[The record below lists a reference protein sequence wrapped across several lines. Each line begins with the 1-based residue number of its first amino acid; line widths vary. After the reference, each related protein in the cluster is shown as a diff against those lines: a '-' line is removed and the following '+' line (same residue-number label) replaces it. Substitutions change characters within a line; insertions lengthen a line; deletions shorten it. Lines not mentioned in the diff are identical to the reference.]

1 MAVVLMQQNF
11 QQLLEQLKATLGK
24 LGARKLIALGLVGA
38 ALMGAIL
45 YTSVY
50 LSRPSYETLYVGLS
64 RDDVNRMGLA
74 LGEAGI
80 AFDVKSD
87 GSSILVPIGKAEQAR
102 MYLAEKGLPTS
113 NNAGYELFD
122 NMGSLGLTSFM
133 QEITHVRALEG
144 EIARTIQA
152 IRGVKAAR
160 VHIVLAEK
168 GSFRRGDQKPS
179 ASVVIRAEGGFAAES
194 AQSIRQLV
202 AAAVPSLDASS
213 VTVLDTNGRL
223 LASAGEAANGAALM
237 TASLEQQ
244 VAANVDESI
253 RKALAPYLG
262 IGHFQS
268 SVQASLDTDRRQINE
283 TSFDP
288 ESRVERSVRVVRE
301 SGDSRNSRNDN
312 ATGVEQNIPQEEIQ
326 SRNGDSST
334 EKTDRR
340 EELTNYEM
348 NTKTVS
354 TVSDGYAVKRLS
366 IAVVIDQ
373 ARLLET
379 AGTTPPPADFV
390 DQQILKIRD
399 LVATAAGLNADRG
412 DVINVTAVNFLNPAG
427 ADMDPV
433 STPWS
438 EQLMRQSGSYVN
450 ALAIL
455 GAVALLIWFG
465 VRPLLRDQNAKSTGT
480 EVALR
485 EAGEAGV
492 PNFVGDTQQ
501 AIAGEGAKA
510 VIGGPEAYAD
520 QMKTSLSDLR
530 QRMRMPAKLRLE
542 QMIEMDEERVAA
554 VLKQW
559 IHETAIKQ
567 EAASTQRSA
576 QRSAMPELEAA

>member
-1 MAVVLMQQNF
+1 MVSMQQNF
-11 QQLLEQLKATLGK
+11 QQLLEQLKGTLGK

-87 GSSILVPIGKAEQAR
+87 GSSILVPVGKAEQAR

-160 VHIVLAEK
+160 VHIVMAEK

-223 LASAGEAANGAALM
+223 LASAGEAANGAALL

-244 VAANVDESI
+244 VAGNVDESI

-262 IGHFQS
+262 VGHFQS
-268 SVQASLDTDRRQINE
+268 SVQATLDTDRRQTNE
-283 TSFDP
+283 TQFDP

-301 SGDSRNSRNDN
+301 SGDSRNARNDN

-326 SRNGDSST
+326 NRNGENSS

-354 TVSDGYAVKRLS
+354 TVSDGYTVKRLS

-412 DVINVTAVNFLNPAG
+412 DVINVTAVNFLSPAG
-427 ADMDPV
+427 ADMEPV

-455 GAVALLIWFG
+455 AAVALLIWFG
-465 VRPLLRDQNAKSTGT
+465 VRPLLRDQNAKPSGT

-485 EAGEAGV
+485 EPGDVAV

-567 EAASTQRSA
+567 EAASNQRSV
-576 QRSAMPELEAA
+576 MPELEAA

>member
-1 MAVVLMQQNF
+1 MVLMQQNF

-268 SVQASLDTDRRQINE
+268 SVQASLDTDRRQTNE

-373 ARLLET
+373 TRLLET

-465 VRPLLRDQNAKSTGT
+465 VRPLLRDQNAKSAGT

>member
-1 MAVVLMQQNF
+1 MQQNF
-11 QQLLEQLKATLGK
+11 QQLIEQLKGTLGK
-24 LGARKLIALGLVGA
+24 LGARKLVALGLVGA
-38 ALMGAIL
+38 ALMAAIL
-45 YTSVY
+45 YTSIY

-80 AFDVKSD
+80 PFDVKAD
-87 GSSILVPIGKAEQAR
+87 GSSILVPIGKAENAR

-133 QEITHVRALEG
+133 QEITRVRALEG

-152 IRGVKAAR
+152 IRGVKASR

-202 AAAVPSLDASS
+202 AAAVPSLDASA

-244 VAANVDESI
+244 VAGNVDDSI

-262 IGHFQS
+262 MGHFQT
-268 SVQASLDTDRRQINE
+268 SVQAVLDTDRRQTNE
-283 TSFDP
+283 TIFDP

-301 SGDSRNSRNDN
+301 SGDSRNNRNDN

-326 SRNGDSST
+326 NRNGESSS

-348 NTKTVS
+348 NSKTVS
-354 TVSDGYAVKRLS
+354 TVSDGYTVKRLS

-379 AGTTPPPADFV
+379 AGTTPPPANFV
-390 DQQILKIRD
+390 DQQIAKIRD

-412 DVINVTAVNFLNPAG
+412 DVINVTAVNFLDPAG
-427 ADMDPV
+427 ADMEPV
-433 STPWS
+433 STPWTDTV
-438 EQLMRQSGSYVN
+438 LRQSGSYVN

-455 GAVALLIWFG
+455 AAVGLLIWFG
-465 VRPLLRDQNAKSTGT
+465 LRPLLRDQNARTAGT
-480 EVALR
+480 EVAIR
-485 EAGEAGV
+485 ETSDVAA
-492 PNFVGDTQQ
+492 PDFVGGQ
-501 AIAGEGAKA
+501 AAGEGVQGAQGVQA

-542 QMIEMDEERVAA
+542 QMIDMDEERVAA

-559 IHETAIKQ
+559 IHETATSR
-567 EAASTQRSA
+567 EAQPLRESTAKASV
-576 QRSAMPELEAA
+576 MPELEAA

>member
-1 MAVVLMQQNF
+1 MMAVVSMQQNF
-11 QQLLEQLKATLGK
+11 QQLIEQLKATLGK
-24 LGARKLIALGLVGA
+24 LGARKLVALGLVGA

-45 YTSVY
+45 YTSIY

-80 AFDVKSD
+80 PFDVKSD
-87 GSSILVPIGKAEQAR
+87 GSSVLVPIGKAENAR

-133 QEITHVRALEG
+133 QEITRVRALEG

-179 ASVVIRAEGGFAAES
+179 ASVVIRAEGGFATES

-202 AAAVPSLDASS
+202 AAAVPSLDASA

-223 LASAGEAANGAALM
+223 LASAGEATNGAALM

-244 VAANVDESI
+244 VADRVDDSI

-262 IGHFQS
+262 TGHFQT
-268 SVQASLDTDRRQINE
+268 SVQAVLDTDRRQINE
-283 TSFDP
+283 TTFDP

-301 SGDSRNSRNDN
+301 SADSHNNRNDN
-312 ATGVEQNIPQEEIQ
+312 ATGVQQNIPQEEIQ
-326 SRNGDSST
+326 NRNGESSS

-348 NTKTVS
+348 NSRTVS
-354 TVSDGYAVKRLS
+354 TVSDGYTVKRLS

-379 AGTTPPPADFV
+379 AGATPPPANFV
-390 DQQILKIRD
+390 DQQIVRIRD

-412 DVINVTAVNFLNPAG
+412 DVINVTAVNFLDPVG
-427 ADMDPV
+427 ADMEPV
-433 STPWS
+433 STPWTDT
-438 EQLMRQSGSYVN
+438 LLRQSGSYVN

-455 GAVALLIWFG
+455 AAVGLLIWFG
-465 VRPLLRDQNAKSTGT
+465 LRPLLREQNAEPVGT
-480 EVALR
+480 EVAIR
-485 EAGEAGV
+485 E
-492 PNFVGDTQQ
+492 TS
-501 AIAGEGAKA
+501 EGATPDLVDEQAAGDGAQA
-510 VIGGPEAYAD
+510 VIGGPQAYAD
-520 QMKTSLSDLR
+520 QMKNSLSDLR

-542 QMIEMDEERVAA
+542 QMIDMDEERVAA

-559 IHETAIKQ
+559 IHDTAV
-567 EAASTQRSA
+567 SGDA
-576 QRSAMPELEAA
+576 QPVKAPDMPELKAA

>member
-1 MAVVLMQQNF
+1 MAVVSMQQNIR
-11 QQLLEQLKATLGK
+11 QLLEQLTGTLGK
-24 LGARKLIALGLVGA
+24 LGTRKLIALGLVGA
-38 ALMGAIL
+38 ALMAVIL
-45 YTSVY
+45 SSSFY
-50 LSRPSYETLYVGLS
+50 LSRPTYETLYVGLS

-80 AFDVKSD
+80 PFDVKSD
-87 GSSILVPIGKAEQAR
+87 GSSILVPVGKAEQSR

-133 QEITHVRALEG
+133 QEITRVRALEG

-168 GSFRRGDQKPS
+168 GSFRRDDQKPS

-202 AAAVPSLDASS
+202 SAAVPSLDASA

-237 TASLEQQ
+237 TTSLEQQ
-244 VAANVDESI
+244 VADNVDESI

-262 IGHFQS
+262 MGHFQT

-283 TSFDP
+283 TIFDP

-301 SGDSRNSRNDN
+301 SGDSRNARNDN

-326 SRNGDSST
+326 NRNGESST

-348 NTKTVS
+348 NSKTVS
-354 TVSDGYAVKRLS
+354 TISDGYSVKRLS

-379 AGTTPPPADFV
+379 AGTTPAPANFV
-390 DQQILKIRD
+390 DQQITKIRD
-399 LVATAAGLNADRG
+399 LVSTAAGLNTARG
-412 DVINVTAVNFLNPAG
+412 DVINVTAVNFLDPAG
-427 ADMDPV
+427 TDMEPV
-433 STPWS
+433 STPWY
-438 EQLMRQSGSYVN
+438 EMILRQSGSYIN

-465 VRPLLRDQNAKSTGT
+465 LRPLMRDPNARQVGS
-480 EVALR
+480 EVAVR
-485 EAGEAGV
+485 ETGEVAA
-492 PNFVGDTQQ
+492 PNFVEG
-501 AIAGEGAKA
+501 AEASGEGTQA
-510 VIGGPEAYAD
+510 VVGGAEAYAD

-559 IHETAIKQ
+559 IHETAMKQ
-567 EAASTQRSA
+567 ETDSTERSA
-576 QRSAMPELEAA
+576 IPELEAA